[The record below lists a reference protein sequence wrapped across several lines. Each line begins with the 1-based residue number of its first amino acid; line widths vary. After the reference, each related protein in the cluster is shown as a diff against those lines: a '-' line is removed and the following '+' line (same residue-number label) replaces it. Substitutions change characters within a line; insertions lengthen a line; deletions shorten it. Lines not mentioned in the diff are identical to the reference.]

1 MVKTNS
7 WGRKIKDIIS
17 VTFKKDEEDLKSF
30 LNEQPN
36 PADYIKML
44 IAKDMKN
51 INFCIKHQIVSK
63 EEVEH
68 SITEKKQDIE
78 MKLSDES
85 MKKIMLLMDDE

>member
-17 VTFKKDEEDLKSF
+17 VTFKKDEEDLKTF

-51 INFCIKHQIVSK
+51 VNFCIQPKITSK

-68 SITEKKQDIE
+68 STSEKKQDVE

-85 MKKIMLLMDDE
+85 MKKIMSLMDDE

>member
-17 VTFKKDEEDLKSF
+17 VTFKKDEEDLKAY

-51 INFCIKHQIVSK
+51 INFCIQPQIIDK
-63 EEVEH
+63 DEVTH
-68 SITEKKQDIE
+68 STTENKQDID

-85 MKKIMLLMDDE
+85 LKKIMSLMDDE